1 MTRSISPS
9 RPFVAAAMLA
19 AVGALLVAQGGPTAR
34 AASAGACP
42 AGYRAPEERT
52 LAQVGQSL
60 CIRDKHPET
69 FSEIGKL
76 EAQWEAKRYAP
87 LGIVD
92 PAAARMGIGERALL
106 ATAAVKSS
114 VSGAGG
120 TWTPYGKGPLITND
134 SRYGSVQTV
143 RRRLRSRSRS
153 ISAASV

>member
-1 MTRSISPS
+1 
-9 RPFVAAAMLA
+9 
-19 AVGALLVAQGGPTAR
+19 
-34 AASAGACP
+34 
-42 AGYRAPEERT
+42 
-52 LAQVGQSL
+52 GQSL
-60 CIRDKHPET
+60 CIREKHPET

-76 EAQWEAKRYAP
+76 LAQWEAKRYAP

-134 SRYGSVQTV
+134 SRYGSVNGEGLV
-143 RRRLRSRSRS
+143 NLSGRVDSLDYDPVAKRLFASIGTGGVWASDDLGKNWRS
-153 ISAASV
+153 ISDGLPTQITGA